1 MQMEREI
8 DAYSYQ
14 CGVMDAFCEMV
25 HAGVKRIALSHPCP
39 TREERDSYL
48 PVAEELC
55 RKYGVRCFLENGGL
69 VTDLFPRALN
79 EGSYNL
85 VFYRREEDIA
95 AYRAIGE
102 EKARLLAG
110 GAYRGAARERLAV
123 DLGRLLGYREDD
135 IVRLMAENGDR
146 EP

>member
-1 MQMEREI
+1 M
-8 DAYSYQ
+8 
-14 CGVMDAFCEMV
+14 
-25 HAGVKRIALSHPCP
+25 
-39 TREERDSYL
+39 
-48 PVAEELC
+48 
-55 RKYGVRCFLENGGL
+55 
-69 VTDLFPRALN
+69 TDLFPRSLN

-102 EKARLLAG
+102 EKARLLAD

-123 DLGRLLGYREDD
+123 DFGRLLGYREDD
-135 IVRLMAENGDR
+135 IARLMAENSDW